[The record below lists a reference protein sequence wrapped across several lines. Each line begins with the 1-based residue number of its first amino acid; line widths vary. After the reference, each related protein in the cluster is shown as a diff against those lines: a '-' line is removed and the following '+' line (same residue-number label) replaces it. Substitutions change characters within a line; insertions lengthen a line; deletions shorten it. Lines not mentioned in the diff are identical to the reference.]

1 MSSKAVELDIDPDVF
16 ERTDVHLHVPV
27 GAIPKGGPSA
37 GVAMVVAITSVL
49 SERPAHHN
57 VAMIGEITLCGRV
70 LPVGGVKMKVLA
82 VHRAGLNTVIVPKWN
97 ERVLDER
104 PEDVRQS
111 MTLISVRPSK
121 IAVFGPNSLPD
132 FWTRIYCPI
141 VPIFDG
147 F

>member
-57 VAMIGEITLCGRV
+57 DAMIVEISLFGRV

-82 VHRAGLNTVIVPKWN
+82 AHRAALNTVIVPKWN

-104 PEDVRQS
+104 PDDVRQS

-121 IAVFGPNSLPD
+121 NAVFGPNSLPD
-132 FWTRIYCPI
+132 FWTRLYCPI